1 MLKRCDDKIPPC
13 LIPVRTFSMRNNVGG
28 EKKAPDKM
36 DDSEDDNDC
45 SAARDAN
52 LDCSDRVV
60 CNAVTGIT

>member
-1 MLKRCDDKIPPC
+1 
-13 LIPVRTFSMRNNVGG
+13 MRNNVGG